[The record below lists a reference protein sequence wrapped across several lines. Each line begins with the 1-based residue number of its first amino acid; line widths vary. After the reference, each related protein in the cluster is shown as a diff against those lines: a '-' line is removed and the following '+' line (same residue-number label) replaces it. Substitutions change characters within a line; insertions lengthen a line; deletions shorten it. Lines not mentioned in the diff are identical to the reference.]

1 MCKSV
6 RELCRSDPFECAL
19 GVLCGKWKGM
29 ILFSLLGGAQ
39 RYGELRRVLLG
50 ISERT
55 LAKQLCELC
64 ALGLVTREVDAACQL
79 VVNYRL
85 SAQGEA
91 LGPAL
96 RAMEAWGLQLLQQP
110 ARVRDRVSPQ
120 EAIVARRRTGRFPDA
135 SGGD

>member
-1 MCKSV
+1 MRKSV

-55 LAKQLCELC
+55 LAKQLRELC
-64 ALGLVTREVDAACQL
+64 ALGLVTREVDAACQS

-96 RAMEAWGLQLLQQP
+96 RAMEAWGAAAFAATRAGTRSGITSGSNRGQT
-110 ARVRDRVSPQ
+110 ADRPLS
-120 EAIVARRRTGRFPDA
+120 GRLR
-135 SGGD
+135 G